1 MSLLDLYNSWT
12 FKTPTVVNTQ
22 NTQKTPRDAATVNSS
37 SPGVGVDFLPD
48 TYQAEI
54 RNRGYR
60 DTTIQL
66 DTDPTKTK
74 GTFNTTTAF
83 GLYSTFLSKTATRN
97 YYNNSLTTAGTKTIH
112 LYNAQGTNVNDKYI
126 TSTVI
131 KNTPGALYNTN
142 S

>member
-1 MSLLDLYNSWT
+1 MSLIDLYNSWT

-22 NTQKTPRDAATVNSS
+22 DTQKTPRDAATVNSS
-37 SPGVGVDFLPD
+37 TPGVGVDFLPD
-48 TYQAEI
+48 TYQAEV
-54 RNRGYR
+54 RNRGYQ
-60 DTTIQL
+60 DKTIQL

-83 GLYSTFLSKTATRN
+83 GMYSTFLSSNATRN

-112 LYNAQGTNVNDKYI
+112 LYNAQGSLPQDKYVG
-126 TSTVI
+126 VI
-131 KNTPGALYNTN
+131 QSTPGGLYSTN